1 MSTHNDSFD
10 SERSTIDES
19 EYDTTLNTQT
29 YPEYKYLPSA
39 MATVLN
45 KVISL
50 STDTQSNKK
59 SHFTASLPPAI
70 SIEDYLERIL
80 YYARPEPSTLISS
93 LIYIDRLCSIGK
105 ITLTNLNVHRVLFT
119 SVFLSIKYNEDEKY
133 KIDYYA
139 QVGGMSV
146 KEILVLENEFV
157 SHVDF
162 NFYINEEEYKKYSD
176 YIKTII

>member
-19 EYDTTLNTQT
+19 EYDSTLPSLPF
-29 YPEYKYLPSA
+29 PEYKYLPSA
-39 MATVLN
+39 MATVLS

-59 SHFTASLPPAI
+59 SHFTASQIPSI

-80 YYARPEPSTLISS
+80 YYARPEPSTLICS
-93 LIYIDRLCSIGK
+93 LIYIDRLCSVGK
-105 ITLTNLNVHRVLFT
+105 ITLTNFNVHRVIFT

-133 KIDYYA
+133 KLDYYA
-139 QVGGMSV
+139 QIGGCQ
-146 KEILVLENEFV
+146 
-157 SHVDF
+157 
-162 NFYINEEEYKKYSD
+162 
-176 YIKTII
+176 